1 MPRVKKL
8 DLGMT
13 ALDELFMN
21 DKERAEN
28 KLPKIFDIPLSE
40 IDDFPDHPYRVLD
53 DEDMQNLMESIR
65 DRGVITPAMVRKKD
79 DGRYE
84 MISGHRRKHASE
96 RLGLETLRCEVV
108 EVSRDEA
115 IILMVDS
122 NAQRSEILP
131 CDKGRAYKMKLDAIK
146 RQGQRTDLTSR
157 PVGEKLSVTELAENA
172 EDSERQI
179 HRYIRLTYLVPELQ
193 EFVDKGQMKM
203 RPAVEL
209 SYLDEET
216 QRDIVDRID
225 ETEAFPSHDQAIRI
239 RKAFEAGEINYD
251 KVQNIM
257 AEEKPN
263 QKPKFKF
270 SFDRLKPYIPKDYN
284 DRMAEDYVIKA
295 LEHYLECIQNVA
307 DEIKTL
313 REQQETAKAKLDKS
327 DEVNSEIKRLC
338 DWLDSHDTS
347 FTEYDDMVIR
357 RVVEC
362 IKAYKDGTIKVITK
376 FGTETTETV

>member
-13 ALDELFMN
+13 ALDELFMS

-40 IDDFPDHPYRVLD
+40 IDDFPGHPYRVLD
-53 DEDMQNLMESIR
+53 DEDMQNLMESIK

-96 RLGLETLRCEVV
+96 RLGLQTIRCEVV

-122 NAQRSEILP
+122 NSQRSEIAP
-131 CDKGRAYKMKLDAIK
+131 TDKGKAYKMKLEAIK
-146 RQGQRTDLTSR
+146 RQQGERTDLTSA
-157 PVGEKLSVTELAENA
+157 PLVQKLDGKSSRELLAEA
-172 EDSERQI
+172 SDDSHEQI
-179 HRYIRLTYLVPELQ
+179 RRYIRLTYLVDELQ
-193 EFVDKGQMKM
+193 DFVDKGQMKM

-239 RKAFEAGEINYD
+239 RKAYEAGEIDYD
-251 KVQNIM
+251 KVRDIM

-270 SFDRLKPYIPKDYN
+270 SFDRLKPYIPKDYS
-284 DRMAEDYVIKA
+284 DSKAEDYVIKA
-295 LEHYLECIQNVA
+295 LEFYQKYLKKQ
-307 DEIKTL
+307 
-313 REQQETAKAKLDKS
+313 REQA
-327 DEVNSEIKRLC
+327 R
-338 DWLDSHDTS
+338 
-347 FTEYDDMVIR
+347 
-357 RVVEC
+357 
-362 IKAYKDGTIKVITK
+362 
-376 FGTETTETV
+376 

>member
-65 DRGVITPAMVRKKD
+65 DRGVITPAMVRKKE

-122 NAQRSEILP
+122 NAQRSVILP
-131 CDKGRAYKMKLDAIK
+131 CDKGRAYKMKLEAVN
-146 RQGQRTDLTSR
+146 RQGKRTDLTFSPEGKR
-157 PVGEKLSVTELAENA
+157 LENGKELAE
-172 EDSERQI
+172 EVGDSQTQI
-179 HRYIRLTYLVPELQ
+179 YRFIRLTYLVPELQ
-193 EFVDKGQMKM
+193 EFVDKGEMKM

-239 RKAFEAGEINYD
+239 RKAFEAGEIDYD
-251 KVQNIM
+251 KVQDIM

-295 LEHYLECIQNVA
+295 LEFYQKYLKKQ
-307 DEIKTL
+307 
-313 REQQETAKAKLDKS
+313 REQA
-327 DEVNSEIKRLC
+327 R
-338 DWLDSHDTS
+338 
-347 FTEYDDMVIR
+347 
-357 RVVEC
+357 
-362 IKAYKDGTIKVITK
+362 
-376 FGTETTETV
+376 

>member
-40 IDDFPDHPYRVLD
+40 IDDFPGHPYRVLD
-53 DEDMQNLMESIR
+53 DEDMQNLMESIK

-96 RLGLETLRCEVV
+96 RLGLQTIRCEVV

-122 NAQRSEILP
+122 NSQRSEIAP
-131 CDKGRAYKMKLDAIK
+131 TDKGKAYKMKLEAIK
-146 RQGQRTDLTSR
+146 RQQGERTDLTSA
-157 PVGEKLSVTELAENA
+157 PLVQKLDGKSSRELLAEA
-172 EDSERQI
+172 SDDSHEQI
-179 HRYIRLTYLVPELQ
+179 RRYIRLTYLVPELQ
-193 EFVDKGQMKM
+193 DFVDKGQMKM

-239 RKAFEAGEINYD
+239 RKAYEAGEIDYD
-251 KVQNIM
+251 KVRDIM

-263 QKPKFKF
+263 QKPKFTF
-270 SFDRLKPYIPKDYN
+270 SFDRLKPYIPKDYS
-284 DRMAEDYVIKA
+284 DSKAEDYVIKA
-295 LEHYLECIQNVA
+295 LEFYQKYLKKQ
-307 DEIKTL
+307 
-313 REQQETAKAKLDKS
+313 REQA
-327 DEVNSEIKRLC
+327 R
-338 DWLDSHDTS
+338 
-347 FTEYDDMVIR
+347 
-357 RVVEC
+357 
-362 IKAYKDGTIKVITK
+362 
-376 FGTETTETV
+376 

>member
-53 DEDMQNLMESIR
+53 DEDMQNLMESIK

-96 RLGLETLRCEVV
+96 RLGLQTIRCEVV

-122 NAQRSEILP
+122 NSQRSEIAP
-131 CDKGRAYKMKLDAIK
+131 TDKGKAYKMKLEAIK
-146 RQGQRTDLTSR
+146 RQQGERTDLTSV
-157 PVGEKLSVTELAENA
+157 PSGQKLNGKTSREILAENS
-172 EDSERQI
+172 EDSNTQI
-179 HRYIRLTYLVPELQ
+179 QRYIRLTNLVPELQ
-193 EFVDKGQMKM
+193 DFVDKGQMKM

-209 SYLDEET
+209 S
-216 QRDIVDRID
+216 
-225 ETEAFPSHDQAIRI
+225 
-239 RKAFEAGEINYD
+239 
-251 KVQNIM
+251 
-257 AEEKPN
+257 
-263 QKPKFKF
+263 
-270 SFDRLKPYIPKDYN
+270 
-284 DRMAEDYVIKA
+284 
-295 LEHYLECIQNVA
+295 
-307 DEIKTL
+307 
-313 REQQETAKAKLDKS
+313 
-327 DEVNSEIKRLC
+327 
-338 DWLDSHDTS
+338 
-347 FTEYDDMVIR
+347 
-357 RVVEC
+357 
-362 IKAYKDGTIKVITK
+362 
-376 FGTETTETV
+376 

>member
-40 IDDFPDHPYRVLD
+40 IDDFPGHPYRVLD
-53 DEDMQNLMESIR
+53 DEDMQNLMESIK

-122 NAQRSEILP
+122 NAQRSVILP
-131 CDKGRAYKMKLDAIK
+131 CDKGRAYKMKLEAIK

-157 PVGEKLSVTELAENA
+157 PVGEKLSVAELAEDA
-172 EDSERQI
+172 GDSERQI
-179 HRYIRLTYLVPELQ
+179 HRYIRLTYLVDELQ
-193 EFVDKGQMKM
+193 DFVDKGQMKM

-239 RKAFEAGEINYD
+239 RKAYEAGEINYD
-251 KVQNIM
+251 KVRDIM

-270 SFDRLKPYIPKDYN
+270 SFDRLKPYIPKDYS
-284 DRMAEDYVIKA
+284 DSKAEDYVIKA
-295 LEHYLECIQNVA
+295 LEFYQKYLKKQ
-307 DEIKTL
+307 
-313 REQQETAKAKLDKS
+313 REQA
-327 DEVNSEIKRLC
+327 R
-338 DWLDSHDTS
+338 
-347 FTEYDDMVIR
+347 
-357 RVVEC
+357 
-362 IKAYKDGTIKVITK
+362 
-376 FGTETTETV
+376 

>member
-28 KLPKIFDIPLSE
+28 KLPKTFDIPLSE
-40 IDDFPDHPYRVLD
+40 IDDFPGHPYRVLD
-53 DEDMQNLMESIR
+53 DEDMQNVMESIK

-122 NAQRSEILP
+122 NAQRSVILP
-131 CDKGRAYKMKLDAIK
+131 CDKGRAFKMKLEALK
-146 RQGQRTDLTSR
+146 RQGQRTDLTST
-157 PVGEKLSVTELAENA
+157 PAACKLKGETADIVGKQAGESGDQV
-172 EDSERQI
+172 R
-179 HRYIRLTYLVPELQ
+179 RFIRLTYLIKELQ
-193 EFVDKGQMKM
+193 DFVDKGQMKM

-216 QRDIVDRID
+216 QRDVVDRID

-239 RKAFEAGEINYD
+239 RRAYENGEIDYD
-251 KVQNIM
+251 KVRDIM
-257 AEEKPN
+257 DEEKPN
-263 QKPKFKF
+263 QKPKFTF
-270 SFDRLKPYIPKDYN
+270 SFDRLKPYIPKDYS
-284 DRMAEDYVIKA
+284 DSKAEDYVIKA
-295 LEHYLECIQNVA
+295 LEFYQKYLKKQ
-307 DEIKTL
+307 
-313 REQQETAKAKLDKS
+313 REQA
-327 DEVNSEIKRLC
+327 R
-338 DWLDSHDTS
+338 
-347 FTEYDDMVIR
+347 
-357 RVVEC
+357 
-362 IKAYKDGTIKVITK
+362 
-376 FGTETTETV
+376 

>member
-40 IDDFPDHPYRVLD
+40 IDDFPGHPYRVLD
-53 DEDMQNLMESIR
+53 DEDMQNLMESIK

-122 NAQRSEILP
+122 NAQRSVILP
-131 CDKGRAYKMKLDAIK
+131 CDKGRAYKMKLEAIK

-157 PVGEKLSVTELAENA
+157 PVGEKLSVAELAEDA

-179 HRYIRLTYLVPELQ
+179 HRYIRLTYLVDELQ
-193 EFVDKGQMKM
+193 DFVDKGQMKM

-239 RKAFEAGEINYD
+239 RKAYEAGEIDYD
-251 KVQNIM
+251 KVRDIM

-270 SFDRLKPYIPKDYN
+270 SFERLKPYIPKDYS
-284 DRMAEDYVIKA
+284 DSKAEDYVIKA
-295 LEHYLECIQNVA
+295 LEFYQKYLKKQ
-307 DEIKTL
+307 
-313 REQQETAKAKLDKS
+313 REQA
-327 DEVNSEIKRLC
+327 R
-338 DWLDSHDTS
+338 
-347 FTEYDDMVIR
+347 
-357 RVVEC
+357 
-362 IKAYKDGTIKVITK
+362 
-376 FGTETTETV
+376 

>member
-40 IDDFPDHPYRVLD
+40 IDDFPGHPYCVLD
-53 DEDMQNLMESIR
+53 DEDMQNLMESIK

-122 NAQRSEILP
+122 NAQRSVILP
-131 CDKGRAYKMKLDAIK
+131 CDKGRAYKMKLEAIK
-146 RQGQRTDLTSR
+146 RQGQRTDLTSD
-157 PVGEKLSVTELAENA
+157 PVGPKFERSNTELAE
-172 EDSERQI
+172 ESGDSTTQI
-179 HRYIRLTYLVPELQ
+179 KRYIRLTYLVDELQ
-193 EFVDKGQMKM
+193 DFVDKGQMKM

-251 KVQNIM
+251 KVRDIM

-270 SFDRLKPYIPKDYN
+270 SFDRLKPYIPKDYS
-284 DRMAEDYVIKA
+284 DSKAEDYVIKA
-295 LEHYLECIQNVA
+295 LEFYQKYLKKQ
-307 DEIKTL
+307 
-313 REQQETAKAKLDKS
+313 REQA
-327 DEVNSEIKRLC
+327 R
-338 DWLDSHDTS
+338 
-347 FTEYDDMVIR
+347 
-357 RVVEC
+357 
-362 IKAYKDGTIKVITK
+362 
-376 FGTETTETV
+376 

>member
-53 DEDMQNLMESIR
+53 DEDMQNLMESIK

-84 MISGHRRKHASE
+84 MISGHRRKHVSE

-122 NAQRSEILP
+122 NAQRSVILP
-131 CDKGRAYKMKLDAIK
+131 CDKGRAYKMKLEAKK
-146 RQGQRTDLTSR
+146 RQEQRTDLTNR
-157 PVGEKLSVTELAENA
+157 PVGDKISDAELAEDA

-179 HRYIRLTYLVPELQ
+179 HRYIRLTYLVDELQ
-193 EFVDKGQMKM
+193 DFVDKGQMKM

-239 RKAFEAGEINYD
+239 RKAYEAGEIDYD
-251 KVQNIM
+251 KVRDIM

-270 SFDRLKPYIPKDYN
+270 SFDRLKPYIPKDYS
-284 DRMAEDYVIKA
+284 DSKAEDYVIKA
-295 LEHYLECIQNVA
+295 LEFYQKYLKKQ
-307 DEIKTL
+307 
-313 REQQETAKAKLDKS
+313 REQA
-327 DEVNSEIKRLC
+327 R
-338 DWLDSHDTS
+338 
-347 FTEYDDMVIR
+347 
-357 RVVEC
+357 
-362 IKAYKDGTIKVITK
+362 
-376 FGTETTETV
+376 

>member
-53 DEDMQNLMESIR
+53 DEDMQNLMESIK

-84 MISGHRRKHASE
+84 MISGHRRKHVSE

-122 NAQRSEILP
+122 NAQRSVILP
-131 CDKGRAYKMKLDAIK
+131 CDKGRAYKMKLEAIK

-157 PVGEKLSVTELAENA
+157 PVGEKLSVAELAEDA

-179 HRYIRLTYLVPELQ
+179 HRYIRLTYLVDELQ
-193 EFVDKGQMKM
+193 DFVDKGQMKM

-239 RKAFEAGEINYD
+239 RKAYEAGEIDYD
-251 KVQNIM
+251 KVQDIM

-270 SFDRLKPYIPKDYN
+270 SFDRLKPYIPKDYS
-284 DRMAEDYVIKA
+284 DSKAEDYVIKA
-295 LEHYLECIQNVA
+295 LEFYQKYLKKQ
-307 DEIKTL
+307 
-313 REQQETAKAKLDKS
+313 REQA
-327 DEVNSEIKRLC
+327 R
-338 DWLDSHDTS
+338 
-347 FTEYDDMVIR
+347 
-357 RVVEC
+357 
-362 IKAYKDGTIKVITK
+362 
-376 FGTETTETV
+376 

>member
-146 RQGQRTDLTSR
+146 RQGQRTDLTSD
-157 PVGEKLSVTELAENA
+157 PVGPKLERSNTELAE
-172 EDSERQI
+172 ESGDSTTQI
-179 HRYIRLTYLVPELQ
+179 KRYIRLTYLVPELQ

-251 KVQNIM
+251 KVQDIM

-263 QKPKFKF
+263 QKPKFK
-270 SFDRLKPYIPKDYN
+270 
-284 DRMAEDYVIKA
+284 
-295 LEHYLECIQNVA
+295 
-307 DEIKTL
+307 
-313 REQQETAKAKLDKS
+313 
-327 DEVNSEIKRLC
+327 
-338 DWLDSHDTS
+338 
-347 FTEYDDMVIR
+347 
-357 RVVEC
+357 
-362 IKAYKDGTIKVITK
+362 
-376 FGTETTETV
+376 

>member
-40 IDDFPDHPYRVLD
+40 IDDFPGHPYRVLD
-53 DEDMQNLMESIR
+53 DEDMQNLMESIK

-122 NAQRSEILP
+122 NAQRSVILP
-131 CDKGRAYKMKLDAIK
+131 CDKGRAYKMKLEAIK

-157 PVGEKLSVTELAENA
+157 PVGEKLSVAELAEDA

-179 HRYIRLTYLVPELQ
+179 HRYIRLTYLVDELQ
-193 EFVDKGQMKM
+193 DFVDKGQMKM

-239 RKAFEAGEINYD
+239 RKAYEAGEIDYD
-251 KVQNIM
+251 KVRDIM

-263 QKPKFKF
+263 QKPKFTF
-270 SFDRLKPYIPKDYN
+270 SFDRLKPYIPKDYS
-284 DRMAEDYVIKA
+284 DSKAEDYVIKA
-295 LEHYLECIQNVA
+295 LEFYQKYLKKQ
-307 DEIKTL
+307 
-313 REQQETAKAKLDKS
+313 REQA
-327 DEVNSEIKRLC
+327 R
-338 DWLDSHDTS
+338 
-347 FTEYDDMVIR
+347 
-357 RVVEC
+357 
-362 IKAYKDGTIKVITK
+362 
-376 FGTETTETV
+376 

>member
-1 MPRVKKL
+1 LPRVKKL

-40 IDDFPDHPYRVLD
+40 IDDFPGHPYRVLD
-53 DEDMQNLMESIR
+53 DEDMQNLMESIK

-122 NAQRSEILP
+122 NSQRSEIAP
-131 CDKGRAYKMKLDAIK
+131 TDKGKAYKMKLEAIK
-146 RQGQRTDLTSR
+146 RQGQRTDLTSD
-157 PVGEKLSVTELAENA
+157 PVGPKLERSNTELAE
-172 EDSERQI
+172 ESGDSTTQI
-179 HRYIRLTYLVPELQ
+179 KRYIRLTYLVDELQ
-193 EFVDKGQMKM
+193 DFVDKGQMKM

-239 RKAFEAGEINYD
+239 RKAFEAGEVSYD
-251 KVQNIM
+251 KVRDIM

-270 SFDRLKPYIPKDYN
+270 SFDRLKPYIPKDYS
-284 DRMAEDYVIKA
+284 DSKAEDYVIKA
-295 LEHYLECIQNVA
+295 LEFYQKYLKKQ
-307 DEIKTL
+307 
-313 REQQETAKAKLDKS
+313 REQA
-327 DEVNSEIKRLC
+327 R
-338 DWLDSHDTS
+338 
-347 FTEYDDMVIR
+347 
-357 RVVEC
+357 
-362 IKAYKDGTIKVITK
+362 
-376 FGTETTETV
+376 

>member
-40 IDDFPDHPYRVLD
+40 IDDFPGHPYRVLD
-53 DEDMQNLMESIR
+53 DEDMQNLMESIK

-96 RLGLETLRCEVV
+96 RLGLQTIRCEVV

-122 NAQRSEILP
+122 NSQRSEIAP
-131 CDKGRAYKMKLDAIK
+131 TDKGKAYKMKLEAIK
-146 RQGQRTDLTSR
+146 RQQGERTDLTSA
-157 PVGEKLSVTELAENA
+157 PLVQKLDGKSSRELLAEA
-172 EDSERQI
+172 SDDSHEQI
-179 HRYIRLTYLVPELQ
+179 RRYIRLTYLVPELQ
-193 EFVDKGQMKM
+193 DFVDKGQMKM

-216 QRDIVDRID
+216 QRDVVDRID

-239 RKAFEAGEINYD
+239 RKAYEAGEIDYD
-251 KVQNIM
+251 KVRDIM

-270 SFDRLKPYIPKDYN
+270 SFDRLKPYIPKDYS
-284 DRMAEDYVIKA
+284 DSKAEDYVIKA
-295 LEHYLECIQNVA
+295 LEFYQKYLKKQ
-307 DEIKTL
+307 
-313 REQQETAKAKLDKS
+313 REQA
-327 DEVNSEIKRLC
+327 R
-338 DWLDSHDTS
+338 
-347 FTEYDDMVIR
+347 
-357 RVVEC
+357 
-362 IKAYKDGTIKVITK
+362 
-376 FGTETTETV
+376 

>member
-1 MPRVKKL
+1 
-8 DLGMT
+8 MT

-40 IDDFPDHPYRVLD
+40 IDDFPGHPYRVLD
-53 DEDMQNLMESIR
+53 DEDMQNLMESIK

-122 NAQRSEILP
+122 NAQRSVILP
-131 CDKGRAYKMKLDAIK
+131 CDKGRAYKMKLEAIK

-157 PVGEKLSVTELAENA
+157 PVGEKLSVAELAEDA

-179 HRYIRLTYLVPELQ
+179 HRYIRLTYLVDELQ
-193 EFVDKGQMKM
+193 DFVDKGQMKM

-239 RKAFEAGEINYD
+239 RKAYEAGEIDYD
-251 KVQNIM
+251 KVRDIM

-270 SFDRLKPYIPKDYN
+270 SFDRLKPYIPKDYS
-284 DRMAEDYVIKA
+284 DSKAEDYVIKA
-295 LEHYLECIQNVA
+295 LEFYQKYLKKQ
-307 DEIKTL
+307 
-313 REQQETAKAKLDKS
+313 REQA
-327 DEVNSEIKRLC
+327 R
-338 DWLDSHDTS
+338 
-347 FTEYDDMVIR
+347 
-357 RVVEC
+357 
-362 IKAYKDGTIKVITK
+362 
-376 FGTETTETV
+376 

>member
-40 IDDFPDHPYRVLD
+40 IDDFPGHPYRVLD
-53 DEDMQNLMESIR
+53 DEDMQNLMESIK

-122 NAQRSEILP
+122 NAQRSVILP
-131 CDKGRAYKMKLDAIK
+131 CDKGRAYKMKLEAIK

-157 PVGEKLSVTELAENA
+157 PVGEKLSVAELAEDA
-172 EDSERQI
+172 GDSERQI
-179 HRYIRLTYLVPELQ
+179 HRYIRLTYLVDELQ
-193 EFVDKGQMKM
+193 DFVDKGQMKM

-225 ETEAFPSHDQAIRI
+225 ETEAFPSHDQTIRI
-239 RKAFEAGEINYD
+239 RKAYEAGEIDYD
-251 KVQNIM
+251 KVRDIM

-270 SFDRLKPYIPKDYN
+270 SFDRLKPYIPKDYS
-284 DRMAEDYVIKA
+284 DSKAEDYVIKA
-295 LEHYLECIQNVA
+295 LEFYQKYLKKQ
-307 DEIKTL
+307 
-313 REQQETAKAKLDKS
+313 REQA
-327 DEVNSEIKRLC
+327 R
-338 DWLDSHDTS
+338 
-347 FTEYDDMVIR
+347 
-357 RVVEC
+357 
-362 IKAYKDGTIKVITK
+362 
-376 FGTETTETV
+376 

>member
-122 NAQRSEILP
+122 NSQRSEIAP
-131 CDKGRAYKMKLDAIK
+131 TDKGKAYKMKLEAIK
-146 RQGQRTDLTSR
+146 RQGQRTDLTST
-157 PVGEKLSVTELAENA
+157 PVGPKLGERSYDELAEQVG
-172 EDSERQI
+172 DSHTQI
-179 HRYIRLTYLVPELQ
+179 QRYIRLTYLVDELQ
-193 EFVDKGQMKM
+193 DFVDKGQMKM

-239 RKAFEAGEINYD
+239 RKAYEAGEIDYD
-251 KVQNIM
+251 KVRDIM

-270 SFDRLKPYIPKDYN
+270 SFDRLKPYIPKDYS
-284 DRMAEDYVIKA
+284 DSKAEDYVIKA
-295 LEHYLECIQNVA
+295 LEFYQKYLKKQ
-307 DEIKTL
+307 
-313 REQQETAKAKLDKS
+313 REQA
-327 DEVNSEIKRLC
+327 R
-338 DWLDSHDTS
+338 
-347 FTEYDDMVIR
+347 
-357 RVVEC
+357 
-362 IKAYKDGTIKVITK
+362 
-376 FGTETTETV
+376 

>member
-40 IDDFPDHPYRVLD
+40 IDDFPGHPYRVLD
-53 DEDMQNLMESIR
+53 DEDMQNLMESIK

-122 NAQRSEILP
+122 NAQRSVILP
-131 CDKGRAYKMKLDAIK
+131 CDKGRAYKMKLEAIK
-146 RQGQRTDLTSR
+146 RQGQRTDLTSD
-157 PVGEKLSVTELAENA
+157 PVGPKFERSNTELAE
-172 EDSERQI
+172 ESGDSTTQI
-179 HRYIRLTYLVPELQ
+179 KRYIRLTYLVPELQ

-239 RKAFEAGEINYD
+239 RKAYEAGEINYD
-251 KVQNIM
+251 KVQDIM

-270 SFDRLKPYIPKDYN
+270 SFDRLKPYIPKDYS
-284 DRMAEDYVIKA
+284 DSKAEDYVIKA
-295 LEHYLECIQNVA
+295 LEFYQKYLKKQ
-307 DEIKTL
+307 
-313 REQQETAKAKLDKS
+313 REQA
-327 DEVNSEIKRLC
+327 R
-338 DWLDSHDTS
+338 
-347 FTEYDDMVIR
+347 
-357 RVVEC
+357 
-362 IKAYKDGTIKVITK
+362 
-376 FGTETTETV
+376 

>member
-53 DEDMQNLMESIR
+53 DEDMQNLMESISE
-65 DRGVITPAMVRKKD
+65 RGVITPAMVRKKE

-96 RLGLETLRCEVV
+96 RLGLETLRCEIV
-108 EVSRDEA
+108 EISRDEA

-131 CDKGRAYKMKLDAIK
+131 CDKGRAYKMKMEAIK

-157 PVGEKLSVTELAENA
+157 PLGEKLSVTELAENA
-172 EDSERQI
+172 NDSERQI

-239 RKAFEAGEINYD
+239 RKAYEAGEINYD
-251 KVQNIM
+251 KVSNIM
-257 AEEKPN
+257 SEEKPN
-263 QKPKFKF
+263 QKLKFRF

-284 DRMAEDYVIKA
+284 DSMAEDYVIKA
-295 LEHYLECIQNVA
+295 LEHYQKYLKKQ
-307 DEIKTL
+307 
-313 REQQETAKAKLDKS
+313 REQA
-327 DEVNSEIKRLC
+327 R
-338 DWLDSHDTS
+338 
-347 FTEYDDMVIR
+347 
-357 RVVEC
+357 
-362 IKAYKDGTIKVITK
+362 
-376 FGTETTETV
+376 

>member
-40 IDDFPDHPYRVLD
+40 IDDFPGHPYRVID
-53 DEDMQNLMESIR
+53 DEDMQNLMESIK

-122 NAQRSEILP
+122 NSQRSEIAP
-131 CDKGRAYKMKLDAIK
+131 TDKGKAYKMKLEAIK
-146 RQGQRTDLTSR
+146 RQQGERTDLTSV
-157 PVGEKLSVTELAENA
+157 PSGQKLNGKTSREILAENS
-172 EDSERQI
+172 EDSNTQI
-179 HRYIRLTYLVPELQ
+179 QRYIRLTYLVDELQ
-193 EFVDKGQMKM
+193 DFVDKGQMKM

-239 RKAFEAGEINYD
+239 RKAYESGEIDYD
-251 KVQNIM
+251 KVKDIM
-257 AEEKPN
+257 DEEKPN
-263 QKPKFKF
+263 QKPKFTF
-270 SFDRLKPYIPKDYN
+270 SFDRLKPYIPKDYS
-284 DRMAEDYVIKA
+284 DSKAEDYVIKA
-295 LEHYLECIQNVA
+295 LEFYQKYLKKQ
-307 DEIKTL
+307 
-313 REQQETAKAKLDKS
+313 REQA
-327 DEVNSEIKRLC
+327 R
-338 DWLDSHDTS
+338 
-347 FTEYDDMVIR
+347 
-357 RVVEC
+357 
-362 IKAYKDGTIKVITK
+362 
-376 FGTETTETV
+376 

>member
-40 IDDFPDHPYRVLD
+40 IDDFSGYPYRVLD
-53 DEDMQNLMESIR
+53 DEDMQNLMESIK
-65 DRGVITPAMVRKKD
+65 DRGVITPAMVRKKE

-122 NAQRSEILP
+122 NSQRSEIAP
-131 CDKGRAYKMKLDAIK
+131 SDKGKAYKMKLEAIK
-146 RQGQRTDLTSR
+146 RQQGERTDLTSV
-157 PVGEKLSVTELAENA
+157 PSGQKLNGKTSREILAENS
-172 EDSERQI
+172 EDSNTQI
-179 HRYIRLTYLVPELQ
+179 QRYIRLTYLIDELQ
-193 EFVDKGQMKM
+193 DFVDKGQMKM

-239 RKAFEAGEINYD
+239 RKAYEAGEIDYD
-251 KVQNIM
+251 KVQDIM

-270 SFDRLKPYIPKDYN
+270 SFDRLKPYIPKDYS
-284 DRMAEDYVIKA
+284 DSKAEDYVIKA
-295 LEHYLECIQNVA
+295 LEFYQ
-307 DEIKTL
+307 K
-313 REQQETAKAKLDKS
+313 
-327 DEVNSEIKRLC
+327 
-338 DWLDSHDTS
+338 
-347 FTEYDDMVIR
+347 
-357 RVVEC
+357 
-362 IKAYKDGTIKVITK
+362 
-376 FGTETTETV
+376 